1 MNQRIDQN
9 RVAVI
14 GAGSWGTALANH
26 LAERGRPVTLWAR
39 DAQLARR
46 LESER
51 ENVPYLPGV
60 ALQPHVTPTNDIEA
74 TARGISVFVSAL
86 PSHAVRTIWRPL
98 APLLPETA
106 MLVSATKGIEAGS
119 LMTMSQVL
127 QDTLPAD
134 KSIDVAVLSGP
145 SFAHEVSSKAPTAVV
160 AAARD
165 RRLAETVQQMFSTPA
180 FRVYTSTDVIGVELG
195 GAIKN
200 VMALAAGVCDGLNLG
215 ANTRAAL
222 ITRSLAEMTQLGVAM
237 GARAQTFAGLSGLGD
252 LVLTCTGQRSRNHNV
267 GVQLGQGRKLRQ
279 LTFRPCEGSGRM
291 VAEGVTAAGCV
302 VALADRHDVE
312 MPIAEKVNAL
322 LKGHVSPHEA
332 VMELMTR
339 TLKHEEPMP

>member
-1 MNQRIDQN
+1 MNQRVNQK

-26 LAERGRPVTLWAR
+26 LAERGHPVTLWAR
-39 DAQLARR
+39 NEQLARR
-46 LESER
+46 LESDR
-51 ENVPYLPGV
+51 ENAPYLPGV
-60 ALQPHVTPTNDIEA
+60 ALQLRVTPTSNMDEA
-74 TARGISVFVSAL
+74 ACGVNTFISAL
-86 PSHAVRTIWRPL
+86 PSHAVRTVWRRL
-98 APLLPETA
+98 APLLPEAAT
-106 MLVSATKGIEAGS
+106 LVSATKGIEAGS
-119 LMTMSQVL
+119 LLTMSQVL

-145 SFAHEVSSKAPTAVV
+145 SFAHEVSNNTPTAVV

-165 RRLAETVQQMFSTPA
+165 RHLAEGVQRMFSSPA
-180 FRVYTSTDVIGVELG
+180 FRVYASTDVTGVELG
-195 GAIKN
+195 GALKN

-237 GARAQTFAGLSGLGD
+237 GARAPTFAGLSGLGD
-252 LVLTCTGQRSRNHNV
+252 LVLTCTGDRSRNHGV
-267 GVQLGQGRKLRQ
+267 GVKLGQGKKLPAI
-279 LTFRPCEGSGRM
+279 LSPMRM
-291 VAEGVTAAGCV
+291 VAEGVTTACSV
-302 VALADRHDVE
+302 VALANRHRVE

-322 LKGHVSPHEA
+322 LQGHISPHEA

>member
-1 MNQRIDQN
+1 MNQRVEQK
-9 RVAVI
+9 RVAVV

-26 LAERGRPVTLWAR
+26 LAEGGHPVVLWAR

-46 LESER
+46 LASER
-51 ENVPYLPGV
+51 ENAPYLPGV
-60 ALQPHVTPTNDIEA
+60 ALHPRVAPTSDVKEA
-74 TARGISVFVSAL
+74 TRRAGIFISAL
-86 PSHAVRTIWRPL
+86 PSHAVRTVWRL
-98 APLLPETA
+98 IAPLLPDAAT
-106 MLVSATKGIEAGS
+106 LVSATKGIEAGS
-119 LMTMSQVL
+119 LLTMSQVL

-145 SFAHEVSSKAPTAVV
+145 SFAHEVSNNTPTAVV

-165 RRLAETVQQMFSTPA
+165 HRVAEAVQQMFSTPK
-180 FRVYTSTDVIGVELG
+180 FRVYTSTDVIGVEIG
-195 GAIKN
+195 GALKN

-222 ITRSLAEMTQLGVAM
+222 ITRSLAEMTQLGVAT

-252 LVLTCTGQRSRNHNV
+252 LVLTCTGQRSRNHSV
-267 GVQLGQGRKLRQ
+267 GVQLGQGRKLPAI
-279 LTFRPCEGSGRM
+279 LSSMRM
-291 VAEGVTAAGCV
+291 VAEGVTTARSVVSLAARYG
-302 VALADRHDVE
+302 VE

-322 LKGHVSPHEA
+322 LQGHISPHEA

>member
-1 MNQRIDQN
+1 MDQRIERQ

-26 LAERGRPVTLWAR
+26 LAEGGHPVILWAR
-39 DAQLARR
+39 DEQLAWR

-51 ENVPYLPGV
+51 QNAPYLPGV
-60 ALQPHVTPTNDIEA
+60 VLQPHVTA
-74 TARGISVFVSAL
+74 TSNVDEVARGVDTFISAL
-86 PSHAVRTIWRPL
+86 PSHAVRTVWRL
-98 APLLPETA
+98 IAPLLPDA
-106 MLVSATKGIEAGS
+106 AILVSATKGIEAGS
-119 LMTMSQVL
+119 LLTMSQVL
-127 QDTLPAD
+127 RDTLPAD

-145 SFAHEVSSKAPTAVV
+145 SFAHEVSNKAPTAVV
-160 AAARD
+160 AAARS
-165 RRLAETVQQMFSTPA
+165 RRLAEDVQRMFSTPA

-195 GAIKN
+195 GALKN
-200 VMALAAGVCDGLNLG
+200 VMALAAGVCDGLSLG

-252 LVLTCTGQRSRNHNV
+252 LVLTCTGQRSRNHSV
-267 GVQLGQGRKLRQ
+267 GVQLGQGRKLPAI
-279 LTFRPCEGSGRM
+279 LSSMRM
-291 VAEGVTAAGCV
+291 VAEGVTTACSVVSLAARCG
-302 VALADRHDVE
+302 VE

-322 LKGHVSPHEA
+322 LKGHISPHEA

>member
-1 MNQRIDQN
+1 MSQRIERE

-26 LAERGRPVTLWAR
+26 LAGLGHPVILWAR

-60 ALQPHVTPTNDIEA
+60 TLHPHVAPTSDGEKA
-74 TARGISVFVSAL
+74 ARGASVFVSAL
-86 PSHAVRTIWRPL
+86 PSHAVRAVWGL
-98 APLLPETA
+98 MAPLLPEAAT
-106 MLVSATKGIEAGS
+106 LVSATKGIETGS
-119 LMTMSQVL
+119 LLTMSQVL
-127 QDTLPAD
+127 QDTVPAD
-134 KSIDVAVLSGP
+134 KSVDVAVLSGP

-165 RRLAETVQQMFSTPA
+165 HRLAETVQQMFSTLA
-180 FRVYTSTDVIGVELG
+180 FRVYTSSDVIGVELG
-195 GAIKN
+195 GALKN

-252 LVLTCTGQRSRNHNV
+252 LVLTCTGQRSRNYRV
-267 GVQLGQGRKLRQ
+267 GVQLGQGRKLQQ

-302 VALADRHDVE
+302 VALATRYQVE
-312 MPIAEKVNAL
+312 MPIATKVNAL
-322 LKGHVSPHEA
+322 LQGDISPHEA

>member
-1 MNQRIDQN
+1 MEQRIERQ

-26 LAERGRPVTLWAR
+26 LAEFGHPVILWAR

-46 LESER
+46 LASDR
-51 ENVPYLPGV
+51 KNAPYLPGV
-60 ALQPHVTPTNDIEA
+60 ALQPQITPTNDVEVA
-74 TARGISVFVSAL
+74 AHGASVFISAL
-86 PSHAVRTIWRPL
+86 PSHAVRTVWQL
-98 APLLPETA
+98 MAPLLPEAAT
-106 MLVSATKGIEAGS
+106 LVSATKGIEAGS
-119 LMTMSQVL
+119 LLTVSQVL
-127 QDTLPAD
+127 QDTLPVAD

-145 SFAHEVSSKAPTAVV
+145 SFAHEVSNRAPTAVV
-160 AAARD
+160 AAARS
-165 RRLAETVQQMFSTPA
+165 RRLAEDVQRMFSTPA

-195 GAIKN
+195 GALKN
-200 VMALAAGVCDGLNLG
+200 VMALAAGVCDGLDLG

-252 LVLTCTGQRSRNHNV
+252 LVLTCTGQRSRNHSV
-267 GVQLGQGRKLRQ
+267 GVQLGQGRKLPAI
-279 LTFRPCEGSGRM
+279 LSSMRM
-291 VAEGVTAAGCV
+291 VAEGVTAAGSV
-302 VALADRHDVE
+302 VALADRHGVE

-322 LKGHVSPHEA
+322 LQGHLSPHNA

>member
-1 MNQRIDQN
+1 MNQRIEQK

-26 LAERGRPVTLWAR
+26 LAERSHPVTLWAR
-39 DAQLARR
+39 DERLARR
-46 LESER
+46 LESDR
-51 ENVPYLPGV
+51 ENAPYLPGV
-60 ALQPHVTPTNDIEA
+60 ALQPHVTATSNVDEA
-74 TARGISVFVSAL
+74 ARGVDTFISAL
-86 PSHAVRTIWRPL
+86 PSHAVRTVWRL
-98 APLLPETA
+98 MASLLPEAAT
-106 MLVSATKGIEAGS
+106 LVSATKGIEAGS
-119 LMTMSQVL
+119 LLTMSQVL

-145 SFAHEVSSKAPTAVV
+145 SFAHEVSNKAPTAVV

-165 RRLAETVQQMFSTPA
+165 HRLAEAVQQMFSTSA
-180 FRVYTSTDVIGVELG
+180 FRVYTSTDVIGVEIG
-195 GAIKN
+195 GALKN

-237 GARAQTFAGLSGLGD
+237 GTRAQTFAGLSGLGD
-252 LVLTCTGQRSRNHNV
+252 LVLTCTGQRSRNHSV
-267 GVQLGQGRKLRQ
+267 GVQLGQGRKLPAI
-279 LTFRPCEGSGRM
+279 LSPMRM
-291 VAEGVTAAGCV
+291 VAEGVTTAGSV
-302 VALADRHDVE
+302 VALASRHRVE

-322 LKGHVSPHEA
+322 LQGHISPHEA

>member
-1 MNQRIDQN
+1 MNQRVEQK

-26 LAERGRPVTLWAR
+26 LAELGHPVTLWAR
-39 DAQLARR
+39 DEQLARR

-51 ENVPYLPGV
+51 ENAPYLPGV
-60 ALQPHVTPTNDIEA
+60 VLQPRVTATSDVDE
-74 TARGISVFVSAL
+74 TARGVDTFISAL
-86 PSHAVRTIWRPL
+86 PSHAVRTVWQLI
-98 APLLPETA
+98 APLLPEA
-106 MLVSATKGIEAGS
+106 AILVSATKGIEAGS
-119 LMTMSQVL
+119 LLTMSQVL
-127 QDTLPAD
+127 RDALPAD

-145 SFAHEVSSKAPTAVV
+145 SFAHEVSNNTPTAVV

-165 RRLAETVQQMFSTPA
+165 RHLAEAVQRMFSSPA
-180 FRVYTSTDVIGVELG
+180 FRVYTSTDVTGVELG
-195 GAIKN
+195 GALKN

-222 ITRSLAEMTQLGVAM
+222 VTRSLAEMTQLGVAM

-252 LVLTCTGQRSRNHNV
+252 LVLTCTGDRSRNHGV
-267 GVQLGQGRKLRQ
+267 GVQLGQGKKLPAI
-279 LTFRPCEGSGRM
+279 LSPMRM
-291 VAEGVTAAGCV
+291 VAEGVTTACSV
-302 VALADRHDVE
+302 VALAGRHGVE

-322 LKGHVSPHEA
+322 LQGHISPHDA

>member
-1 MNQRIDQN
+1 VDQRVERE

-26 LAERGRPVTLWAR
+26 LAERGHPVTLWAR
-39 DAQLARR
+39 DEQLAGR

-51 ENVPYLPGV
+51 ENAPYLPGV
-60 ALQPHVTPTNDIEA
+60 VLQARVTPTHDIGA
-74 TARGISVFVSAL
+74 VAHGAGVFISAL
-86 PSHAVRTIWRPL
+86 PSHAVRAVWRL
-98 APLLPETA
+98 MAPVLPEAAT
-106 MLVSATKGIEAGS
+106 LVSATKGIEAGS
-119 LMTMSQVL
+119 LRTMSRVL
-127 QDTLPAD
+127 QDILPAD
-134 KSIDVAVLSGP
+134 DHPIDVAVLSGP
-145 SFAHEVSSKAPTAVV
+145 SFAHEVGSGAPTAVV

-165 RRLAETVQQMFSTPA
+165 RRIAEAVQRMFSTPA

-195 GAIKN
+195 GALKN

-252 LVLTCTGQRSRNHNV
+252 LILTCTGERSRNHSV
-267 GVQLGQGRKLRQ
+267 GVQLGQGKKLPAILSRM
-279 LTFRPCEGSGRM
+279 RM
-291 VAEGVTAAGCV
+291 VAEGVTTAGCV
-302 VALADRHDVE
+302 TALAGRHGVE
-312 MPIAEKVNAL
+312 MPIAEKVHAL
-322 LKGHVSPHEA
+322 LQGHISPRDA